1 MILSE
6 FYKNDFSRFVAVGFF
21 HVDGV
26 TITVQRGRFFF
37 ARQNQNPKSVNGEIT
52 LQKRE
57 KSHYFSSAGYKA
69 DTRLTFCF

>member
-6 FYKNDFSRFVAVGFF
+6 FYKNDFSRFVVVGFF

-26 TITVQRGRFFF
+26 TITVQRGRFFP
-37 ARQNQNPKSVNGEIT
+37 ARQNPKSVNGEIT

-69 DTRLTFCF
+69 DTRFTFCF